1 MTHNHTLIVDS
12 HDDVEA
18 GTMCSIDYEAYAVAQ
33 LILSTSTGLREVS
46 VCDAHDDMTATD
58 LLVWSEP
65 LDQAQADLETDL
77 FLACLPALIAD

>member
-1 MTHNHTLIVDS
+1 MTHNHALIVDS
-12 HDDVEA
+12 QDIED
-18 GTMCSIDYEAYAVAQ
+18 GTMCSIDYESYAVAQ
-33 LILSTSTGLREVS
+33 LILSTATGLREVS
-46 VCDAHDDMTATD
+46 VCDAHDHMTATD